1 MRKQNYFPFY
11 SADGRQDV
19 KLFSECNSTANGGK
33 IVKSK
38 VFIMQIKLAQRQ
50 SRARLGKAQKF
61 HSGKN

>member
-1 MRKQNYFPFY
+1 MEAKMLNCSLNAIQQRAEEKF
-11 SADGRQDV
+11 
-19 KLFSECNSTANGGK
+19 
-33 IVKSK
+33 VKSK